1 MSRKIITVVWVV
13 ILTGLL
19 AFAYFYFSTLKNFK
33 NNQTIKA
40 VPTDASLIIQVQKPK
55 DVIQI
60 VLKDVNYKEALLPF
74 ANFALFN
81 QYLTNLQND
90 SVYNNGLIRS
100 LLSKPLT
107 ISLHPL
113 GKDNVCPL
121 FTYALNNQAEEN
133 KILTFLDESKDHWTI
148 DKRKYNTSDIYSVR
162 LKGYQGQV
170 FATIY
175 KGLLMASSSSIL
187 VENALRHMRTD
198 FSLMEDATFSKL
210 FKTSG
215 NNSDANIFINFE
227 LLPSALSSVFNSKYK
242 SKLLFIKNMANWGEV
257 DININEDH
265 LLVNGFLY
273 SASNE
278 TKFNSL
284 FEGIN
289 PSSTKINTVIPDNA
303 NFVLSYSFDYGN
315 KLQDRLMTYLKK
327 NNQYEKH
334 TIDFNKLQ
342 LRGEQHEIEENIFDL
357 IDKEFAYITC
367 YSSDVAASDDK
378 YLIIKT
384 QSKSKTLKLLADVS
398 AEELTPVTYYQLD
411 AQTKHP
417 IYRTQSSTVIPFILR
432 TYCPHSPQSY
442 FAFIDNYLIFADSP
456 KQLGSII
463 YANIL
468 NKTLENSKYHQ
479 EFSNMF
485 AYKENVFVYCD
496 FSKIKNLLPNAG
508 KFELLNPNEAQQDA
522 LNKFYG
528 LGIQLTVAKE
538 LLYVNACIEYM
549 PDRKGEPETVWQSGL
564 DSTIIGK
571 PSLMINHYTRE
582 REIMVQDKLNMLYL
596 ISNSGRILWKKKL
609 GEPILGEIMQIDFYR
624 NNKLQY
630 LFNTA
635 DKIYLLDRNGN
646 HVERYPVELTHKA
659 TNPIAVFDYDNNG
672 DLRIFVACANK
683 NTYVYNKT
691 GKLVTGWDAKPTE
704 GTVSQAL
711 QHFRTQG
718 NDYIAFADDK
728 RNYILNRRGEER
740 VSIKSDFIRNPN
752 STFYLIYKENATYL
766 STTDTKGNRQL
777 INLSNGVCTQQTLLN
792 SSDDHYYM
800 AYDLNNNEG
809 IESIVV
815 EQDKVLVFS
824 ANGKKL
830 FEVKIEGKLLPMADT
845 YLFSS
850 SNKKLGVFDTEN
862 NKIYLINNDGTHY
875 KNFPL
880 RGKSRFSIGFLN
892 QESTRFNLIVG
903 GENNYLY
910 NYDVK

>member
-19 AFAYFYFSTLKNFK
+19 AFAYFYFSTLKDFK

-55 DVIQI
+55 NLIQVILNDV
-60 VLKDVNYKEALLPF
+60 KYREALLPF
-74 ANFALFN
+74 ANFTLFN
-81 QYLTNLQND
+81 QYLTSLQND
-90 SVYNNGLIRS
+90 SVFNNGLIRS
-100 LLSKPLT
+100 LISKPLT

-133 KILTFLDESKDHWTI
+133 KILAFLEESKGHWII
-148 DKRKYNTSDIYSVR
+148 DKRKYNTSHIYNLK
-162 LKGYQGQV
+162 LKGRQGQV
-170 FATIY
+170 FASMY
-175 KGLLMASSSSIL
+175 RGLLMASSSSLL
-187 VENALRHMRTD
+187 VENALRQLRTD

-227 LLPSALSSVFNSKYK
+227 QLPGVLSPVFNSKYK
-242 SKLLFIKNMANWGEV
+242 SKLLFIKNMANWGEL
-257 DININEDH
+257 DINLNDNH
-265 LLVNGFLY
+265 LLINGFLY

-278 TKFNSL
+278 AKINTL
-284 FEGIN
+284 FEGVN
-289 PSSTKINTVIPDNA
+289 PSSTKIDNVIPDNA
-303 NFVLSYSFDYGN
+303 SFVLSYSFDYGQ
-315 KLQDRLMTYLKK
+315 KLKDRLLTYLKQR
-327 NNQYEKH
+327 NQYEKH
-334 TIDFNKLQ
+334 TIEFNKFK
-342 LRGEQHEIEENIFDL
+342 LRGKLNEVEESIFDL

-367 YSSDVAASDDK
+367 HSSDVTASDDR
-378 YLIIKT
+378 YLIIKS

-398 AEELTPVTYYQLD
+398 AEELTPVTHYQLD

-417 IYRTQSSTVIPFILR
+417 IYRSQSSAVIPFMLR
-432 TYCPHSPQSY
+432 TYCPDSPQAY
-442 FAFIDNYLIFADSP
+442 FAFIDNYLIFGDSP
-456 KQLGSII
+456 KQLATII

-468 NKTLENSKYHQ
+468 NKTLQNSKYHK

-485 AYKENVFVYCD
+485 AYKENVFVYFD
-496 FSKIKNLLPNAG
+496 FSKVKNLLPDAG
-508 KFELLNPNEAQQDA
+508 KFELLSPNETQQEA

-528 LGIQLTVAKE
+528 LGIQLTAAKE

-549 PDRKGEPETVWQSGL
+549 PERQGEPETVWQSGL

-609 GEPILGEIMQIDFYR
+609 GEPILGEITQIDFYR

-646 HVERYPVELTHKA
+646 HVDKYPVELTHKA
-659 TNPIAVFDYDNNG
+659 TNPIAIFDYDNNG
-672 DLRIFVACANK
+672 SFRIFVACANK
-683 NTYVYNKT
+683 NTYVYDKT
-691 GKLVTGWDAKPTE
+691 GKLIGGWDAKPTE
-704 GTVSQAL
+704 GIVTQAM
-711 QHFRTQG
+711 QHFRAQG

-740 VSIKSDFIRNPN
+740 VSVKADFVRNPN
-752 STFYLIYKENATYL
+752 SVFYLIYKENVAYL
-766 STTDTKGNRQL
+766 STTDTQGNLQL

-792 SSDDHYYM
+792 SPGDHYYM
-800 AYDLNNNEG
+800 AYDLNNKEG

-815 EQDKVLVFS
+815 QQDKVVVFS
-824 ANGKKL
+824 ADGKKL
-830 FEVKIEGKLLPMADT
+830 FEVNIEGKLMPVADT

-850 SNKKLGVFDTEN
+850 SNKKIGVFDTEN
-862 NKIYLINNDGTHY
+862 NNIYLINNDGTLY